1 MTSVCNTNMRP
12 LWCQKNESIGKMK
25 TKKRVL
31 CLLSIWMCTLG
42 AAFANGAPEERAPGE
57 RKGDA
62 IITIFSDAH
71 SGFGTVNHDRGFN
84 LDRAYIGYQYA
95 LPHGL
100 QLKAVLDFG
109 QSKDVND
116 YQRIGYVKNAQIT
129 WKQNGWT
136 LNAGLI
142 TTTQFKVQEDFWG
155 KRYVMK
161 SFQDEYKFGS
171 SADLGVS
178 VAYKFNKVV
187 SADVIVAN
195 GEGYKKV
202 QVKDGL
208 QYGAGVT
215 LTPVEGLT
223 VRAYGSYNE
232 SVEEGEKGITNLAA
246 FVGYKHTA
254 FSVAAEYNYQTNMKY
269 VPDCDQDG
277 FSVYASA
284 QLSKKISLFGRWD
297 LLSSEKDW
305 NKDADGMAGMVGA
318 EFKLGKYIKLAPNFR
333 LWSPKT
339 EGGKTASYVYLN
351 ASFAI

>member
-71 SGFGTVNHDRGFN
+71 SGFGSVNDDRGFN
-84 LDRAYIGYQYA
+84 LDRAYIGYKYT

-178 VAYKFNKVV
+178 VAYK
-187 SADVIVAN
+187 
-195 GEGYKKV
+195 
-202 QVKDGL
+202 
-208 QYGAGVT
+208 
-215 LTPVEGLT
+215 GLT

-254 FSVAAEYNYQTNMKY
+254 FSVAAEYNYQTNTKY

>member
-31 CLLSIWMCTLG
+31 CLLSIWMCTVG
-42 AAFANGAPEERAPGE
+42 AAFADGAPEERAPGE
-57 RKGDA
+57 KKGDA

-71 SGFGTVNHDRGFN
+71 SGFGSVNHDRGFN

-116 YQRIGYVKNAQIT
+116 HQRIGYVKNAQIT

-136 LNAGLI
+136 LN
-142 TTTQFKVQEDFWG
+142 
-155 KRYVMK
+155 
-161 SFQDEYKFGS
+161 
-171 SADLGVS
+171 
-178 VAYKFNKVV
+178 
-187 SADVIVAN
+187 
-195 GEGYKKV
+195 
-202 QVKDGL
+202 
-208 QYGAGVT
+208 
-215 LTPVEGLT
+215 
-223 VRAYGSYNE
+223 AYGSYNE

-254 FSVAAEYNYQTNMKY
+254 FSVAAEYNYQTNTKY

>member
-1 MTSVCNTNMRP
+1 
-12 LWCQKNESIGKMK
+12 
-25 TKKRVL
+25 
-31 CLLSIWMCTLG
+31 
-42 AAFANGAPEERAPGE
+42 
-57 RKGDA
+57 
-62 IITIFSDAH
+62 
-71 SGFGTVNHDRGFN
+71 
-84 LDRAYIGYQYA
+84 
-95 LPHGL
+95 
-100 QLKAVLDFG
+100 
-109 QSKDVND
+109 
-116 YQRIGYVKNAQIT
+116 
-129 WKQNGWT
+129 
-136 LNAGLI
+136 
-142 TTTQFKVQEDFWG
+142 
-155 KRYVMK
+155 MK

-171 SADLGVS
+171 SADLGAS

-254 FSVAAEYNYQTNMKY
+254 FSVAAEYNYQTNTKY

>member
-1 MTSVCNTNMRP
+1 MNMKKRILWLLSVWMCVTVSAVAQDISEEQEP
-12 LWCQKNESIGKMK
+12 E
-25 TKKRVL
+25 TKKG
-31 CLLSIWMCTLG
+31 S
-42 AAFANGAPEERAPGE
+42 
-57 RKGDA
+57 A
-62 IITIFSDAH
+62 IITIFSDVH
-71 SGFGTVNHDRGFN
+71 SGFGHVNDDRGFY

-100 QLKAVLDFG
+100 QLKAVVDFG
-109 QSKDVND
+109 QSKAVDD
-116 YQRIGYVKNAQIT
+116 YQRIGYIKNAQIT
-129 WKQNGWT
+129 WEQNGWT

-142 TTTQFKVQEDFWG
+142 STTQFKVQEDFWG

-171 SADLGVS
+171 SADLAVS
-178 VAYKFNKVV
+178 VAYKFNNVI

-208 QYGAGVT
+208 QYGAGLT
-215 LTPVEGLT
+215 LTPVKGLLI
-223 VRAYGSYNE
+223 RAYGSYNE
-232 SVEEGEKGITNLAA
+232 SVEAGEKGITNLAA

-254 FSVAAEYNYQTNMKY
+254 FSVAAEYNYQTNTKY
-269 VPDCDQDG
+269 VPDCGQDG

-284 QLSKKISLFGRWD
+284 RLSKKISLFGRWD

>member
-31 CLLSIWMCTLG
+31 CLLSIWMCTVG
-42 AAFANGAPEERAPGE
+42 AAFADGAPEERAPGE
-57 RKGDA
+57 KKGDA

-71 SGFGTVNHDRGFN
+71 SGFGSVNHDRGFN

-116 YQRIGYVKNAQIT
+116 HQRIGYVKNAQIT

-215 LTPVEGLT
+215 L
-223 VRAYGSYNE
+223 N
-232 SVEEGEKGITNLAA
+232 
-246 FVGYKHTA
+246 KHTA
-254 FSVAAEYNYQTNMKY
+254 FSVAAEYNYQTNTKY

>member
-31 CLLSIWMCTLG
+31 CLLSIWMCTMG
-42 AAFANGAPEERAPGE
+42 AAFADGAPEERAPGE
-57 RKGDA
+57 KKGDA

-71 SGFGTVNHDRGFN
+71 SGFGSVNDDRGFN
-84 LDRAYIGYQYA
+84 LDRAYIGYKYT

-254 FSVAAEYNYQTNMKY
+254 FSVAAEYNYQTNTKY
-269 VPDCDQDG
+269 VPD
-277 FSVYASA
+277 
-284 QLSKKISLFGRWD
+284 
-297 LLSSEKDW
+297 
-305 NKDADGMAGMVGA
+305 
-318 EFKLGKYIKLAPNFR
+318 
-333 LWSPKT
+333 
-339 EGGKTASYVYLN
+339 
-351 ASFAI
+351 